1 METPLSWQADADLV
15 ALLRRYY
22 QGEAALWDAIQAAV
36 HAELLARGIQIVPRH
51 LRFRPSADGYTVVVE
66 DAEAYRTGA

>member
-36 HAELLARGIQIVPRH
+36 HAELRARGLQAAPRH
-51 LRFRPSADGYTVVVE
+51 LRFRPSATGYTVILDE
-66 DAEAYRTGA
+66 AEEYRADP